1 MVFEDGVPLYGLI
14 STDSPPRTASL
25 ALASLDHHWGR
36 RCLERVG
43 LALAE
48 RGSLRPSAWFVG
60 CGSGASL
67 PLRRDALAP
76 VLSNRP
82 LWWQLIQEC
91 LHSVARP
98 ERFRDPPHR
107 ETWSRLVAI
116 CDTSHTELRKV
127 SCPAPAPPQSLRN
140 TAPMNK
146 PLVGCSDLPSPIFF
160 YEAAQA
166 LNYTFCAPASRRGFS
181 FYPPIGRIQ
190 LL

>member
-140 TAPMNK
+140 TAPMK
-146 PLVGCSDLPSPIFF
+146 AAFTCQRVGHSSCCSF
-160 YEAAQA
+160 
-166 LNYTFCAPASRRGFS
+166 SRRDNRRVGSRKGSEFEHL
-181 FYPPIGRIQ
+181 YGVCGRRR
-190 LL
+190 

>member
-1 MVFEDGVPLYGLI
+1 MVFEDGGLI

-160 YEAAQA
+160 YEAAG
-166 LNYTFCAPASRRGFS
+166 P
-181 FYPPIGRIQ
+181 
-190 LL
+190 

>member
-1 MVFEDGVPLYGLI
+1 VPLYGLI

-82 LWWQLIQEC
+82 LCWQLIQEC

-146 PLVGCSDLPSPIFF
+146 PLVGCSDLPSPNFF
-160 YEAAQA
+160 
-166 LNYTFCAPASRRGFS
+166 LSSRRPLIIHSAPRPRAGAFL
-181 FYPPIGRIQ
+181 FIHR
-190 LL
+190 